1 MLIYFWTF
9 YFGFNKY
16 FTSLNVFVLF
26 FYRNNSISK
35 LYYRRTYYHWHPY
48 YRVLVGWGDY
58 IGASELDIWCSNL
71 KRYIFV
77 KTKKFAKPFLPFI
90 WCPGRIFEAN
100 KKWLKILWHC
110 PLKKYMSTAGNQD
123 VCVYWLDVDGSTV
136 HYISGLGT
144 RSFQKNATFLHSF
157 PFFIKERNVFWV
169 LSHSFQK
176 NATFL
181 RSFPFFIKE
190 RNVFCVLSHSL

>member
-1 MLIYFWTF
+1 MFSFCFSIETIRYRSFIIEELIIIDIPTTGYW
-9 YFGFNKY
+9 
-16 FTSLNVFVLF
+16 
-26 FYRNNSISK
+26 
-35 LYYRRTYYHWHPY
+35 W
-48 YRVLVGWGDY
+48 GWGDY
-58 IGASELDIWCSNL
+58 IGARELDIWCSNL

-100 KKWLKILWHC
+100 KKLLKILWHC

-144 RSFQKNATFLHSF
+144 RSFQKNATFL
-157 PFFIKERNVFWV
+157 
-169 LSHSFQK
+169 
-176 NATFL
+176 

-190 RNVFCVLSHSL
+190 RNGFCVLSHSL